1 MQNGIASSN
10 ACSSGSAAVT
20 PGRTV
25 RSALAPGSASK
36 QMDLSMRAG
45 AYEAI
50 CRSAT
55 PSTSIFMFE
64 FYTTVTTTYSYP
76 A

>member
-1 MQNGIASSN
+1 MQNGMASSN
-10 ACSSGSAAVT
+10 SCSSGGAAV
-20 PGRTV
+20 
-25 RSALAPGSASK
+25 APGVSRSQRSLGSAP
-36 QMDLSMRAG
+36 QQIDLSMRAG

-55 PSTSIFMFE
+55 PGTSIFMLE
-64 FYTTVTTTYSYP
+64 FYTTATTTYSYP